1 LFPAEKD
8 QAGPATGKVKW
19 DLWSLALI
27 LASALFHL
35 AYLWILCPIE
45 ISTDEAHY
53 WDWSRHLDWSYYSKG
68 PLVAW
73 LIRVNCEIFGPLS
86 ESLTGSL
93 MAGLR
98 TSAVLFGAGL
108 LLALHHLARISFAS
122 PKTGFVLVAVALTLP
137 PIHVVS
143 LLLTIDSPY
152 CCIWAC
158 ALVTA
163 RKAIFTPS
171 GKDLPWWILTG
182 SLVGMGILAKY
193 TMVLFAG
200 SLFLG
205 LLTQP
210 EWREKLSRKEP
221 WLGATTAI
229 LFCAPIL
236 LWNMANGWVTFRHVG
251 NLAGVAKETPGIH
264 WLGPLRYLGGQAAL
278 LLFFWFGAWA
288 FSLVSGINRTPKNPS
303 RYFLWIMSWPVFA
316 VFLAFS
322 PKTGGGEI
330 NWPITAYLSALPL
343 VALIVERWWDNN
355 GRPEFRGLR
364 TGTRITGTLGVCLT
378 LFMLY
383 SSSTYPVLSFLAGKS
398 GANNPTPLRKF
409 DPTCRLK
416 GWRSLAAKM
425 DSLVLTEENT
435 NPGRTILCGNRWST
449 TGILGFYCKN
459 HPQAYCLG
467 PVLGDR
473 HSQYDFWENPFDNPD
488 DFKGKTFIVVD
499 GVEKA
504 LAPAFG
510 SIEPTIEHTH
520 MENGEPIARWTI
532 LICRDF
538 KGFPKEKVTSRGW

>member
-1 LFPAEKD
+1 MSSTDLAPD
-8 QAGPATGKVKW
+8 LSATQKNKW
-19 DLWSLALI
+19 NFWALTLI
-27 LASALFHL
+27 LLSALFHL
-35 AYLWILCPIE
+35 GYLWIRCPIE

-73 LIRVNCEIFGPLS
+73 LIWLNCELFGPLS
-86 ESLTGSL
+86 ENLTGSL

-98 TSAVLFGAGL
+98 TSAVFFGAGI
-108 LLALHHLARISFAS
+108 LLALHHLARVTFAS
-122 PKTGFVLVAVALTLP
+122 PKTAFILVAIALSLP
-137 PIHVVS
+137 PVHVVS

-163 RKAIFTPS
+163 RKAIVTPS
-171 GKDLPWWILTG
+171 GSDLPWWLLTG
-182 SLVGMGILAKY
+182 ALVGIGILAKY
-193 TMVLFAG
+193 TMVLFAA
-200 SLFLG
+200 SLFLA
-205 LLTQP
+205 LLSHP
-210 EWREKLSRKEP
+210 EWRAKLTRPAP
-221 WLGATTAI
+221 WVGVTIAI
-229 LFCAPIL
+229 LFCSPIL
-236 LWNMANGWVTFRHVG
+236 FWNMANGWVTFRHVG

-264 WLGPLRYLGGQAAL
+264 WLGPVRYLGGQAAL
-278 LLFFWFGAWA
+278 LLFFWFGIWVSAL
-288 FSLVSGINRTPKNPS
+288 FSGKNRNPQNPS

-343 VALIVERWWDNN
+343 VASIVERWWNFR
-355 GRPEFRGLR
+355 GRPEFRVLR
-364 TGTRITGTLGVCLT
+364 SATLITVALGVCLT

-383 SSSTYPVLSFLAGKS
+383 SSSSYPVLSLLAGKP
-398 GANNPTPLRKF
+398 GASNPTPLRRF

-416 GWRSLAAKM
+416 GWKSLATKM
-425 DSLVLTEENT
+425 DSLFQAEENSH
-435 NPGRTILCGNRWST
+435 PGETILCGNRWST
-449 TGILGFYCKN
+449 TGILGFYCQN
-459 HPQAYCLG
+459 HPQAFCLG

-488 DFKGKTFIVVD
+488 KFKGKTFLVVD
-499 GVEKA
+499 GVENA

-510 SIEPTIEHTH
+510 SIEPPIEHIH
-520 MENGEPIARWTI
+520 LENGEPIARWTI
-532 LICRDF
+532 LICRNF